1 MVSVT
6 RSQTGKTPKYV
17 FNPPAAPSAQGLH
30 VCLLPFP
37 LTSTCRKPDNFP
49 GLIDT
54 SAISKPRFRNTP
66 GNSRKSTP
74 ALGDDSL
81 RVKGEELTEEEKLF
95 GAKSS
100 KALAETADNRVKM
113 AEQKANG
120 KDASFVVNTKS
131 NVTDV
136 AVEKKDGAKVVN
148 YKIDD
153 SGVKEFGGSLGTFFA
168 MFFFPFLMWYL
179 WIGQVHYNAQL
190 PLPEKGESIT
200 HFWWKMVG
208 YVMEVCT
215 EFILYHLGH

>member
-17 FNPPAAPSAQGLH
+17 FKPPAAPSAQSLR
-30 VCLLPFP
+30 VYLLPFP
-37 LTSTCRKPDNFP
+37 LTCACRKPDNFP

-81 RVKGEELTEEEKLF
+81 KVKREEPTEEEKLF

-100 KALAETADNRVKM
+100 KVLTETEDNSVEM
-113 AEQKANG
+113 AEH
-120 KDASFVVNTKS
+120 ASSVISAKS
-131 NVTDV
+131 NATDV
-136 AVEKKDGAKVVN
+136 AVEKKDGAKVIN

-190 PLPEKGESIT
+190 PLPEKGESMT
-200 HFWWKMVG
+200 RFWWKMVG
-208 YVMEVCT
+208 YVIEVRC
-215 EFILYHLGH
+215 EFILYNLGHWLI